1 MNMWMDCIHV
11 IMVIIYGF
19 HVLIRWFYYIWVWSP
34 PTHQKKTSNEWID
47 TLVSKH
53 GLLMML
59 AAIDLTRGFPSYL
72 WVPEGITVLH
82 PAGNTLELHFVMI
95 GEKTEEM
102 T

>member
-1 MNMWMDCIHV
+1 MILL
-11 IMVIIYGF
+11 YLG
-19 HVLIRWFYYIWVWSP
+19 LIP
-34 PTHQKKTSNEWID
+34 PPKHQKKTSNEWID